1 MIPGTPDPTWESVA
15 LSAIG
20 TLAQQGRPFTAW
32 DVATLIHHEPDHPN
46 RWGSV
51 LAKAKAIGLI
61 RRIALGHDPLQT
73 LHTLLIAPVSDLYGV
88 SELLVKENAP
98 VNDMGWEIYPHG
110 IYRICKKYWAAR

>member
-61 RRIALGHDPLQT
+61 RRIGYTQSRRPGRDR
-73 LHTLLIAPVSDLYGV
+73 GV
-88 SELLVKENAP
+88 CAVWGGMPPAKENH
-98 VNDMGWEIYPHG
+98 V
-110 IYRICKKYWAAR
+110 